1 MTAATALWLFTAP
14 LALLSSVACLVLGIV
29 FFDLRSP
36 LLSLGLFAAGL
47 ILLVYRVRF
56 FEYGARARALSGNAP
71 FLMTNAPWPEISEMV
86 QDGVVRQMQDTG
98 RPPQIVGCGWGYFIG
113 RRAAQQPLF
122 THHLRGRP
130 DAQNRPLW
138 FYCGTTL
145 AEVCEVIHDEYQKT
159 FWSTPAH
166 QNISI
171 GSWLARSCH
180 GNSGASGK
188 PSSYAAEW
196 VDAIHMQ
203 SVETALRG
211 VQRYA
216 YKEAKAWFDE
226 DPDEWFVVAVE
237 FDENKLAENGWLQKR
252 LTKVPKHDV
261 VSPGLSDWLLEA
273 PVLRVLFFGSARRD
287 GLGVTYTPVSG
298 PEVAPNRRPCGCCP
312 PVKHID
318 PHDCSAP
325 CMSLQLDTCSL
336 LVGWY
341 ERTKNAWNG
350 VIRLKD
356 ANAFSPSNLL
366 DAMPLI
372 PLVVMGTGLLN
383 FEFIFHLR
391 ESLSESPAQT
401 IQRLCNVLIEL
412 YAGRN
417 GIWGRC
423 ELRIGSL
430 ERGLIFVDTIAREAN
445 AARVVNALA
454 WFVRNGRIALHDSK
468 YRSVALQ
475 RAFVDAGLLQT
486 SPRAV
491 FADK

>member
-1 MTAATALWLFTAP
+1 MTAVTALWLFTAP
-14 LALLSSVACLVLGIV
+14 LALLTSIACLVLGIV
-29 FFDLRSP
+29 FWDLNAPMPSIW
-36 LLSLGLFAAGL
+36 LFVGAL
-47 ILLVYRVRF
+47 ITLVYRARF

-71 FLMTNAPWPEISEMV
+71 FLATNAPWAEISEVV
-86 QDGVVRQMQDTG
+86 QDGVVRQLQDTG
-98 RPPQIVGCGWGYFIG
+98 KPPQIVGCGWGYFIG
-113 RRAAQQPLF
+113 RRAAQRPLY

-159 FWSTPAH
+159 FWSTPTH

-203 SVETALRG
+203 SVATAQRG
-211 VQRYA
+211 AQRYA
-216 YKEAKAWFDE
+216 YKEAKVWFDE

-237 FDENKLAENGWLQKR
+237 FDKSKLADNGWLQKR
-252 LTKVPKHDV
+252 LVTVPKHNTA
-261 VSPGLSDWLLEA
+261 SPGLDAWLLETS
-273 PVLRVLFFGSARRD
+273 VLRVLFFGSARSY

-298 PEVAPNRRPCGCCP
+298 PEVAPKRRPCGCCP
-312 PVKHID
+312 PVQHID

-341 ERTKNAWNG
+341 ERAKNAYNG

-366 DAMPLI
+366 DAIPLV

-391 ESLSESPAQT
+391 ESLFETPT
-401 IQRLCNVLIEL
+401 ETVQRLCNALIEL

-445 AARVVNALA
+445 APRIVNALA
-454 WFVRNGRIALHDSK
+454 WFVHNGQIALHDSK
-468 YRSVALQ
+468 YRSVALEK
-475 RAFVDAGLLQT
+475 AFVDAGLVQT
-486 SPRAV
+486 SPRVV
-491 FADK
+491 FASK